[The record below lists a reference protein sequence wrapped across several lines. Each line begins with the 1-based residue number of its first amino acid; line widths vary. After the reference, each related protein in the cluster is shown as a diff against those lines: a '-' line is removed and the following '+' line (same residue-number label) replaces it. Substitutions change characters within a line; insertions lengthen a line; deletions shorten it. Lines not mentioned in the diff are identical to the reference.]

1 MCADFALLESPKL
14 ISRKI
19 WITKSTNIQIVSL
32 QYFWKVQ
39 FGHNFATSNSQIV
52 STENSILMD
61 TPNPQKFTQL
71 SKVYILCTSSQFPLL
86 PPVSSSTY
94 SFSRVL
100 VARAR
105 ASFNFI
111 VKYDNSSWIQ
121 SFFFFF
127 WKWDFKKVFIALK
140 RSL

>member
-52 STENSILMD
+52 SKENSILMD

-86 PPVSSSTY
+86 SPVSSSTY

-121 SFFFFF
+121 SFFF
-127 WKWDFKKVFIALK
+127 LK
-140 RSL
+140 MGF